1 MNNLYHILKSIFQ
14 KRFLVI
20 AYIVLIAL
28 TVMFVAQQQL
38 RIDSIGANNPNEPFV
53 NRSLYLA
60 SVEIMYP
67 DNRTQTIFA
76 GLKLCKRMKAMKSP
90 EKVSFFHVGAL
101 LGGV

>member
-60 SVEIMYP
+60 SVEIM
-67 DNRTQTIFA
+67 
-76 GLKLCKRMKAMKSP
+76 
-90 EKVSFFHVGAL
+90 
-101 LGGV
+101 